1 MPEPLEYRNPRSAT
15 NASGRKF
22 PKPGE
27 TAPQAVIPPQFD
39 KLLTKSE
46 DHAAVRA
53 IEAALRRAQI
63 AFHTISDGERA
74 KRQVQLY
81 IATADF
87 DRSAEIAT
95 TIVSAVPDKCIMPS
109 RISDA
114 RRSSLP
120 RAQTGW
126 AFTSAMFGSG
136 DHTPQTPSVK

>member
-81 IATADF
+81 VATANF
-87 DRSAEIAT
+87 HRSAEIAT
-95 TIVSAVPDKCIMPS
+95 TIF
-109 RISDA
+109 A
-114 RRSSLP
+114 RRAKVKKFP
-120 RAQTGW
+120 KPEVPNTGPDRQDW
-126 AFTSAMFGSG
+126 IDPGWF
-136 DHTPQTPSVK
+136 